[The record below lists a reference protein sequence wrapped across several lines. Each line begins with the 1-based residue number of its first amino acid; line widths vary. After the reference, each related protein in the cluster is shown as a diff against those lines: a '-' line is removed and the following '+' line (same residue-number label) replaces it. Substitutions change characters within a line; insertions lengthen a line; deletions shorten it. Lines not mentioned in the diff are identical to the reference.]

1 MKNKKIYLIFVFIF
15 AVLAVNLL
23 LYLQVWNPSWNPFR
37 PSPTITLAKMAF
49 RMKRVDAFHALG
61 EVKLEMENIIVSSEF
76 DLDLE
81 KVNDNQSKIKGSFK
95 IPMFSERVEF
105 LTMNDVFYLNPGP
118 YAINI
123 EEMTENR
130 FVFGDYKWIKIDQE
144 SLDSLSDSEISKTH
158 PILSMPEEEWEK
170 LTEEII
176 KLFTE
181 RKYYEIKAEL
191 EDEEIDGE
199 MYYHYLISLNEE
211 EIQRMA
217 NRLDFV
223 SEYFAD
229 YQSNTLED
237 EIKIGDLK
245 DLDFEVWIDQDD
257 YYLYQIKYEEN
268 DGSRS
273 LVTKI
278 NFSDFN
284 QEQNINPPEEFV
296 EIGEILEKIEE

>member
-37 PSPTITLAKMAF
+37 PSPTIALAKMAF

-61 EVKLEMENIIVSSEF
+61 EVELEMENIIVSSEF

-81 KVNDNQSKIKGSFK
+81 KVNDNESKIKGSFK

-118 YAINI
+118 YTVNI
-123 EEMTENR
+123 EEMTKNR

-158 PILSMPEEEWEK
+158 PILSMSGEEWEK
-170 LTEEII
+170 LTEEIM

-181 RKYYEIKAEL
+181 RKYYEIEAEL

-217 NRLDFV
+217 DRLDFV
-223 SEYFAD
+223 SDYFAD
-229 YQSNTLED
+229 YQNNTLED